1 MAREI
6 LTVVETVSNEKGVS
20 RDAIFEALEQA
31 LVAATKKK
39 FYEGTHAEE
48 ARLRVEIDRKTGD
61 YRTFRQWEV
70 VADEDHEMPACQ
82 DAISDLDPEQWS
94 IGDIRELEV
103 ESIDFGRI
111 AAQIAKQVIV
121 QKIREA
127 ERALVADAYESK
139 VGELIY
145 GEVKKQTKDGF
156 IIDLG
161 DNAEAYLSREEMI
174 PKEILRPKQRMN
186 AILYSVNR
194 EGRGAQLLLSRARPE
209 MLMALMKKEIPEIS
223 EEIIEIKAAAR
234 QPGVRAKIAV
244 KTNDHRIDPVGACIG
259 MRGTR
264 IQAVQQEL
272 DGERIDVVVW
282 SDDPAQFIISA
293 LEPADVSSIILDEDT
308 QTADIIFSTNDQLAR
323 AIGSQGQNVR
333 LASELT
339 GYKLNMMLEEEYQQ
353 RQENE
358 SKAFIELFY
367 ERLEVDKDLAQAL
380 VDIGFTSIEEVAYVP
395 VETFYD
401 IEGLDDEAI
410 DMIQER
416 AKEVVIADELVKQ
429 QNMKEPSQEL
439 QDLEGMTVS
448 WAYKMAQKDIITVDD
463 LAEQAVFDLEDIEG
477 LDSETAGKLIMKARE
492 SWFNE

>member
-1 MAREI
+1 
-6 LTVVETVSNEKGVS
+6 
-20 RDAIFEALEQA
+20 
-31 LVAATKKK
+31 
-39 FYEGTHAEE
+39 
-48 ARLRVEIDRKTGD
+48 
-61 YRTFRQWEV
+61 
-70 VADEDHEMPACQ
+70 
-82 DAISDLDPEQWS
+82 
-94 IGDIRELEV
+94 
-103 ESIDFGRI
+103 
-111 AAQIAKQVIV
+111 
-121 QKIREA
+121 
-127 ERALVADAYESK
+127 
-139 VGELIY
+139 
-145 GEVKKQTKDGF
+145 
-156 IIDLG
+156 
-161 DNAEAYLSREEMI
+161 
-174 PKEILRPKQRMN
+174 
-186 AILYSVNR
+186 
-194 EGRGAQLLLSRARPE
+194 
-209 MLMALMKKEIPEIS
+209 
-223 EEIIEIKAAAR
+223 
-234 QPGVRAKIAV
+234 
-244 KTNDHRIDPVGACIG
+244 

-282 SDDPAQFIISA
+282 SDDPAQYIISA

-308 QTADIIFSTNDQLAR
+308 KTADIVFATNDQLAR

-358 SKAFIELFY
+358 SKAFITLFY
-367 ERLEVDKDLAQAL
+367 ERLEVDQDLAQAL

-395 VETFYD
+395 VDTFYD

-477 LDSETAGKLIMKARE
+477 LDAETAGQLIMKARE
-492 SWFNE
+492 SWFDE

>member
-39 FYEGTHAEE
+39 FYEGTRSEE
-48 ARLRVEIDRKTGD
+48 AQLRVEIDRKTGD

-82 DAISDLDPEQWS
+82 DAISDVDPAKWS

-127 ERALVADAYESK
+127 ERALIADAYESK

-161 DNAEAYLSREEMI
+161 DNAEAYLAREEMI
-174 PKEILRPKQRMN
+174 AKEILRPKQRVN

-194 EGRGAQLLLSRARPE
+194 EGRGAQLLLSRAKPE
-209 MLMALMKKEIPEIS
+209 MLIALMKKEIPEIS

-264 IQAVQQEL
+264 IQAVQSEL
-272 DGERIDVVVW
+272 NGERIDVVVW
-282 SDDPAQFIISA
+282 SDDAAQYIASA
-293 LEPADVSSIILDEDT
+293 LEPADVSGIVIDEEER
-308 QTADIIFSTNDQLAR
+308 TADIIFAASDQLAR

-339 GYKLNMMLEEEYQQ
+339 GYKLNMMLEEEFYARQQ
-353 RQENE
+353 NE
-358 SKAFIELFY
+358 AQQYLDMFVIVDIE
-367 ERLEVDKDLAQAL
+367 EDLAMAL
-380 VDIGFTSIEEVAYVP
+380 VEMGFTSVEEVAYVP
-395 VETFYD
+395 AETFEE
-401 IEGLDDEAI
+401 IELDAETVELL
-410 DMIQER
+410 QGR
-416 AKEVVIADELVKQ
+416 AKEVALADALQ
-429 QNMKEPSQEL
+429 QQENIQEPSPEL
-439 QDLEGMTVS
+439 AAMEGMTQEI
-448 WAYKMAQKDIITVDD
+448 AYALAARGVVTVDD
-463 LAEQAVFDLEDIEG
+463 LADQATDDIEDIEG
-477 LDSETAGKLIMKARE
+477 LDAEKAGQLIMKARE
-492 SWFNE
+492 SWFN

>member
-1 MAREI
+1 
-6 LTVVETVSNEKGVS
+6 
-20 RDAIFEALEQA
+20 
-31 LVAATKKK
+31 
-39 FYEGTHAEE
+39 
-48 ARLRVEIDRKTGD
+48 
-61 YRTFRQWEV
+61 
-70 VADEDHEMPACQ
+70 MPACQ
-82 DAISDLDPEQWS
+82 DAITDVDPAKWS

-161 DNAEAYLSREEMI
+161 DNAEAYLAREEMI
-174 PKEILRPKQRMN
+174 AKEILRPKQRVN
-186 AILYSVNR
+186 AILFNVNR

-272 DGERIDVVVW
+272 NGERIDVVVW
-282 SDDPAQFIISA
+282 SDDPAQYIASA
-293 LEPADVSSIILDEDT
+293 LEPADVTGIVIDEEER
-308 QTADIIFSTNDQLAR
+308 TADIIFATSDQLAR

-339 GYKLNMMLEEEYQQ
+339 GYKLNMMLEEEYHARQQ
-353 RQENE
+353 NE
-358 SKAFIELFY
+358 AQQYLDLFVSRLDIE
-367 ERLEVDKDLAQAL
+367 EDLAMAL
-380 VDIGFTSIEEVAYVP
+380 VEMGFTSLEEIAYVP
-395 VETFYD
+395 AETFD
-401 IEGLDDEAI
+401 EIELDAETVELL
-410 DMIQER
+410 QSR
-416 AKEVVIADELVKQ
+416 AKEVALADALQQQENIQDPSAELLA
-429 QNMKEPSQEL
+429 M
-439 QDLEGMTVS
+439 EGMTQEI
-448 WAYKMAQKDIITVDD
+448 AYALAARGVVTVDD
-463 LAEQAVFDLEDIEG
+463 LADQATDDISDIEG
-477 LDSETAGKLIMKARE
+477 LGAEQAGQLIMKARE
-492 SWFNE
+492 SWFN

>member
-1 MAREI
+1 MGREI
-6 LTVVETVSNEKGVS
+6 LTVAETVSNEKGVS
-20 RDAIFEALEQA
+20 REAIFEALEQA

-39 FYEGTHAEE
+39 FYEGTQSEE
-48 ARLRVEIDRKTGD
+48 AQLRVEIDRKTGE

-82 DAISDLDPEQWS
+82 DAISDLDPSKCS

-103 ESIDFGRI
+103 ESIEFGRI

-127 ERALVADAYESK
+127 ERALIADAYVSK

-145 GEVKKQTKDGF
+145 GEVKKQTKEGF

-161 DNAEAYLSREEMI
+161 DNAEGYLARDEMI
-174 PKEILRPKQRMN
+174 PKELLRPKQRVN
-186 AILYSVNR
+186 AILYEVNR
-194 EGRGAQLLLSRARPE
+194 EGRGAQLLLTRAKPD
-209 MLMALMKKEIPEIS
+209 MLMALMKKEVPEIS

-272 DGERIDVVVW
+272 NGERIDVVVW
-282 SDDPAQFIISA
+282 SDDPAQYIASA
-293 LEPADVSSIILDEDT
+293 LEPADVSGIVIDEDAL
-308 QTADIIFSTNDQLAR
+308 TADIIFATSDQLAR

-339 GYKLNMMLEEEYQQ
+339 GYKLNMMLEEEYHARQQ
-353 RQENE
+353 NE
-358 SKAFIELFY
+358 AQKYLDLFVQ
-367 ERLEVDKDLAQAL
+367 RLEIEENLAMAL
-380 VDIGFTSIEEVAYVP
+380 VEMGFTTLEEIAYVP
-395 VETFYD
+395 AETFNEIELDEQTVET
-401 IEGLDDEAI
+401 LQA
-410 DMIQER
+410 R
-416 AKEVVIADELVKQ
+416 AKEVALADALQ
-429 QNMKEPSQEL
+429 QQENVQEPSQEL
-439 QDLEGMTVS
+439 LDMEGITQEL
-448 WAYKMAQKDIITVDD
+448 AYALASRGIITVDD
-463 LAEQAVFDLEDIEG
+463 LADQATDDITDIEG
-477 LDSETAGKLIMKARE
+477 LTRELAGQLIMKARE
-492 SWFNE
+492 SWFN

>member
-1 MAREI
+1 MSREI

-20 RDAIFEALEQA
+20 REAIFQALEQA

-39 FYEGTHAEE
+39 FYENTTASE

-82 DAISDLDPEQWS
+82 DAISDVDPSEWS

-103 ESIDFGRI
+103 ESIEFGRI

-145 GEVKKQTKDGF
+145 GEVKKQTKEGF

-161 DNAEAYLSREEMI
+161 DGAEAYLAKDETI
-174 PKEILRPKQRMN
+174 PKEMLRPKQRIS
-186 AILYSVNR
+186 AILYNVNR
-194 EGRGAQLLLSRARPE
+194 EGRGAQLLLSRAKPE
-209 MLMALMKKEIPEIS
+209 MLIALMKKEVPEIA
-223 EEIIEIKAAAR
+223 EEIIEIRAAAR
-234 QPGVRAKIAV
+234 QPGVRAKISV

-272 DGERIDVVVW
+272 NGERIDVVVW
-282 SDDPAQFIISA
+282 SDDPAQYIASA
-293 LEPADVSSIILDEDT
+293 LEPADVSGIVIDEDAHS
-308 QTADIIFSTNDQLAR
+308 ADIIFATNEQLAR

-339 GYKLNMMLEEEYQQ
+339 GYKLDMMLEDEYRS
-353 RQENE
+353 RQESE
-358 SKAFIELFY
+358 AQQYVDMFVQRLDIDQEL
-367 ERLEVDKDLAQAL
+367 AAAL
-380 VDIGFTSIEEVAYVP
+380 VEMGFTSLEEVAYVP
-395 VETFYD
+395 AETFD
-401 IEGLDDEAI
+401 EIGLDEETVVAL
-410 DMIQER
+410 QER
-416 AKEVVIADELVKQ
+416 AKEAALTDVLRQQESIKQATEELLG
-429 QNMKEPSQEL
+429 M
-439 QDLEGMTVS
+439 EGMTPEI
-448 WAYKMAQKDIITVDD
+448 AQALAQRGIATLDD
-463 LAEQAVFDLEDIEG
+463 LADQAIDDIVDIDG
-477 LDSETAGKLIMKARE
+477 LNEAKAGQLIMKARE
-492 SWFNE
+492 SWFN